1 MNRHQL
7 RLYIPF
13 LFALL
18 VLLGGC
24 VLEQQTE
31 YREYPVVETHLIA
44 GRDLPPLYLSTS
56 IPIDQEYEFD
66 EVAVSDAQA
75 EIHLLDANG
84 EISQTLPYRYSQPGV
99 FLPQTFVTHEV
110 LSGRTYRLEVEIAGF
125 DPIQAET
132 TVPEAFDVV
141 SDVPSSL
148 VYQQDT
154 LKVQI
159 RRQAPSE
166 RPYVFLF
173 QTVSDE
179 PVVENLTPFYLDLIE
194 REESEMDEIIS
205 NPSNPVNEANFTKI
219 DAHTIEIQYPWIAAA
234 FYGKNRI
241 IANAIDSN
249 LHDFLRS
256 QGVQTG
262 GSTLPPGEIPN
273 PIYHI
278 EGALGIFGSLSADT
292 ISTTILR
299 PGPTP

>member
-1 MNRHQL
+1 MNRL
-7 RLYIPF
+7 RLNFPT
-13 LFALL
+13 LVALL
-18 VLLGGC
+18 LLLSGC

-31 YREYPVVETHLIA
+31 YREYPIVETHLIA
-44 GRDLPPLYLSTS
+44 GHDLPPLYLSTS
-56 IPIDQEYEFD
+56 IPIDQEYDFD

-75 EIHLLDANG
+75 EIHLLDENG
-84 EISQTLPYRYSQPGV
+84 DIALTMPYRHVQPGV
-99 FLPQTFVTHEV
+99 FFPQPFVTHDV
-110 LSGRTYRLEVEIAGF
+110 LSGRTYRLEVEIDGF
-125 DPIQAET
+125 DPIRAET

-141 SDVPSSL
+141 SEVPPSL

-154 LKVQI
+154 LKVRI
-159 RRQAPSE
+159 RRQVPSE
-166 RPYVFLF
+166 RSFVFLF

-179 PVVENLTPFYLDLIE
+179 PDTVNLTPFYRDLIE
-194 REESEMDEIIS
+194 SEETEMDEIIS
-205 NPSNPVNEANFTKI
+205 NPSSPVNEANFTTI
-219 DAHTIEIQYPWIAAA
+219 DPLTLEIQYPWIAAA
-234 FYGKNRI
+234 FYGQNRI
-241 IANAIDSN
+241 IANAIDAN

>member
-1 MNRHQL
+1 M
-7 RLYIPF
+7 

-44 GRDLPPLYLSTS
+44 GRELPPLYLSTS
-56 IPIDQEYEFD
+56 IPIDQEYQFD

-75 EIHLLDANG
+75 DIHLLDENG
-84 EISQTLPYRYSQPGV
+84 NVSLTMPYRYVQPGI
-99 FLPQTFVTHEV
+99 FLPQTWVNHEV
-110 LSGRTYRLEVEIAGF
+110 LSSRTYRLEVEIAGF
-125 DPIQAET
+125 DPIHAET

-141 SDVPSSL
+141 SEVPPSL

-154 LKVQI
+154 LKVRV
-159 RRQAPSE
+159 RRQTPSE

-173 QTVSDE
+173 QTVSDQ
-179 PVVENLTPFYLDLIE
+179 PDTVNLTPFYLDLIE
-194 REESEMDEIIS
+194 GGEIEMEEIIS

-219 DAHTIEIQYPWIAAA
+219 DAHTIEIQYPWLAAA
-234 FYGKNRI
+234 FYGPNRI